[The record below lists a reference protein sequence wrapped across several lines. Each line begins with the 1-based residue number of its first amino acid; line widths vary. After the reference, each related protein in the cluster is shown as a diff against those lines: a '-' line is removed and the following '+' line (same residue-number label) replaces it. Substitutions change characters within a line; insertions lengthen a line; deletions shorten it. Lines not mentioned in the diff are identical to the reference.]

1 MDLRKPPSLL
11 DALIETSHDAF
22 VGIDIDGVVTHWNGK
37 AAETFGWSPQ
47 EAIGCQMAQL
57 IIPEAQRQRHL
68 EGMKRFQATREP
80 HVINRR
86 ITVQA
91 QRRSGVTFPIEMTIS
106 IGQNNG
112 KTVFF
117 SFVHDLSERRRTED
131 DLRQLASSDALTR
144 LPNRR
149 HVHER
154 LDAAIAAAQR
164 TGRCMA
170 VLFIDLDHFKS
181 INDLH
186 GHDVGDNVLQALAER
201 LRTQVRQSDFIGRLA
216 GDEFLMVMEG
226 VADQENA
233 LAVAR
238 KLLDVIATPINAVDG
253 KSISVTASIGL
264 ALYQRRDQGGELTAD
279 ALIRQA
285 DQAMYAAK
293 RSGRSTLSLWK
304 DSDPTTPAAKP
315 LPKGPFLDFMDKV
328 FQEIPNMP
336 QRPSRESVL
345 QDALRA
351 TRAHFGMDV
360 AFLGKFD
367 QGHRVFEA
375 VDPPDNYASLRVG
388 ASDPLE
394 DSFCQRVV
402 DGRLP
407 ESMPD
412 AFLNPE
418 AMSLPATQALPVRAH
433 LSIPLRRKDGTVFGT
448 LCCFSHSADLSL
460 NQRDADILRLMGKL
474 FIDDLE

>member
-1 MDLRKPPSLL
+1 MELYKTPSLL

-22 VGIDIDGVVTHWNGK
+22 IGIDIEGVVTHWNRK
-37 AAETFGWSPQ
+37 ASETFGWSPQ
-47 EAIGCQMAQL
+47 EAIGCQMAHL
-57 IIPEAQRQRHL
+57 IIPEGQRQRHL
-68 EGMKRFQATREP
+68 EGMKRFQATREA

-91 QRRSGVTFPIEMTIS
+91 QRRNGVTFPIEMTIS
-106 IGQNNG
+106 IGQDNG
-112 KTVFF
+112 KIIFF

-154 LDAAIAAAQR
+154 LESAIATAR
-164 TGRCMA
+164 HTGRCMA

-186 GHDVGDNVLQALAER
+186 GHDAGDNVLQALAER
-201 LRTQVRQSDFIGRLA
+201 LRTQVRQRDFIGRLA
-216 GDEFLMVMEG
+216 GDEFLMLMED
-226 VADQENA
+226 VADKENA
-233 LAVAR
+233 VAVAR
-238 KLLDVIATPINAVDG
+238 KLMDAIAAPIGAVDG

-264 ALYQRRDQGGELTAD
+264 SFYESGEMTPED
-279 ALIRQA
+279 LIRQA

-304 DSDPTTPAAKP
+304 DSEPSKPAVKTPA
-315 LPKGPFLDFMDKV
+315 KGPFLDFMDKV
-328 FQEIPNMP
+328 FREVPKLP

-360 AFLGKFD
+360 AFLSKFD

-375 VDPPDNYASLRVG
+375 VDPPDNYASLKVG
-388 ASDPLE
+388 GSDPLE

-418 AMSLPATQALPVRAH
+418 AKSLPVTQALPVRAH
-433 LSIPLRRKDGTVFGT
+433 LSVPLRRKDGSVFGT

-474 FIDDLE
+474 FIDDQN

>member
-1 MDLRKPPSLL
+1 MDLRKTPSLL

-22 VGIDIDGVVTHWNGK
+22 IGIDIEGVVTHWNGK

-47 EAIGCQMAQL
+47 EAIGCQMAHL
-57 IIPEAQRQRHL
+57 IIPESQRQRHL
-68 EGMKRFQATREP
+68 EGMKRFQATLEA

-91 QRRSGVTFPIEMTIS
+91 QRRNGVTFPIEMTIS

-112 KTVFF
+112 KVVFF

-154 LDAAIAAAQR
+154 LDLAIAAAQR
-164 TGRCMA
+164 NGRRMA

-186 GHDVGDNVLQALAER
+186 GHDAGDNVLQALAER
-201 LRTQVRQSDFIGRLA
+201 LRTHVRQSDFIGRLA
-216 GDEFLMVMEG
+216 GDEFLMVMED

-238 KLLDVIATPINAVDG
+238 KLLDVIASPINAVDG

-264 ALYQRRDQGGELTAD
+264 ALYQGGEMTAD
-279 ALIRQA
+279 GLVRQA

-293 RSGRSTLSLWK
+293 RSGRGTLSLWK
-304 DSDPTTPAAKP
+304 DSGPAKP
-315 LPKGPFLDFMDKV
+315 ASKTPPKGPFMDFMDKV
-328 FQEIPNMP
+328 FQEIPRMP
-336 QRPSRESVL
+336 ERPTRESVL

-360 AFLGKFD
+360 AFLSKFD
-367 QGHRVFEA
+367 HGHRHFEA
-375 VDPPDNYASLRVG
+375 VDPPLNYASLQVG
-388 ASDPLE
+388 GSDPLE
-394 DSFCQRVV
+394 DSFCQRIV

-407 ESMPD
+407 EAMPD

-418 AMSLPATQALPVRAH
+418 AMSLPVTQALPVRAH
-433 LSIPLRRKDGTVFGT
+433 LSVPLRRKDGSVYGT
-448 LCCFSHSADLSL
+448 LCCFSHSPNLSL
-460 NQRDADILRLMGKL
+460 NERDADILRLMGRL
-474 FIDDLE
+474 LVDDAD